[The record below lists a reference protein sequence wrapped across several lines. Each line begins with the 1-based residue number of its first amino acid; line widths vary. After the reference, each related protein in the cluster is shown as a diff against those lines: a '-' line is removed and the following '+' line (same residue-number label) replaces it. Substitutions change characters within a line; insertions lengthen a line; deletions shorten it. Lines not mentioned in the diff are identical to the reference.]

1 MPQNNFLRFWKL
13 KKMLHILFLPSWYPN
28 HKNDLD
34 GNFIQNHAKAVAIK
48 HKVSVLFITSIQKP
62 SQTFT
67 FETKEKGNLTEYY
80 GYYKSTS
87 FFLLKIYRWLKCF
100 YSLFNK
106 IKPFDGIHVHV
117 FKKMGILGILFA
129 FFTNKKII
137 LTEQY
142 SGVHQLKSKSIIYR
156 KWHSFWYK
164 KYDAILPVSNSLK
177 VVFEEIGISQ
187 HKLNVVYNVVDTSIF
202 KPNKNRA
209 ENTKFEFLHI
219 SNFAKIKNV
228 EGILIAF
235 KKLLEDDPNCNLTI
249 LGDGNLQDV
258 VNHANGLKIPQEN
271 IHFVGKI
278 MPDFLAVYYQNADT
292 FILNSHKET
301 FGVVLAESLCC
312 GCPVITT
319 KNGGYSDEMTTEEGF
334 VIPPNDSEALLE
346 AMKKMI
352 ATKNQWHRD
361 EIAQNAVSKF
371 GETAISEQLNTIYL
385 KIFNS

>member
-1 MPQNNFLRFWKL
+1 
-13 KKMLHILFLPSWYPN
+13 MLHILFLPSWYPN

-34 GNFIQNHAKAVAIK
+34 GNFIQNHAKAVATK
-48 HKVSVLFITSIQKP
+48 HKVSVLFITSIQNL
-62 SQTFT
+62 SQTYT
-67 FETKEKGNLTEYY
+67 FETKEKGNFTEYY

-87 FFLLKIYRWLKCF
+87 FFLLKTYRWLKCF
-100 YSLFNK
+100 YFLFKK

-117 FKKMGILGILFA
+117 FKKMGILGILLGYFC
-129 FFTNKKII
+129 NKKII
-137 LTEQY
+137 LSEHN
-142 SGVHQLKSKSIIYR
+142 SGLHKLIKESVLQK

-164 KYDAILPVSNSLK
+164 KYDAILPVSFALK
-177 VVFEEIGISQ
+177 DVFEEIGISQ

-249 LGDGNLQDV
+249 LGDGNLQDA
-258 VNHANGLKIPQEN
+258 VNQANGLKIPQEN

-278 MPDFLAVYYQNADT
+278 MPDFLAVYYQNADI

-319 KNGGYSDEMTTEEGF
+319 KNGGYSDEMTPKEGF
-334 VIPPNDSEALLE
+334 VIPPNDSEALLK

-352 ATKNQWHRD
+352 VTKNQWHRD

-371 GETAISEQLNTIYL
+371 RETAISGQLDTIYQ

>member
-1 MPQNNFLRFWKL
+1 
-13 KKMLHILFLPSWYPN
+13 MLHILFLPSWYPN

-100 YSLFNK
+100 YFLFKK

-129 FFTNKKII
+129 FLTNKKII

-177 VVFEEIGISQ
+177 IVFEEIDISQ

-235 KKLLEDDPNCNLTI
+235 KKLLEEDPNCNLTI

-258 VNHANGLKIPQEN
+258 INQANGLKIPQEN

-278 MPDFLAVYYQNADT
+278 MPDFLAVFYQNADT

-319 KNGGYSDEMTTEEGF
+319 KNGGYSDEMMTEEGF
-334 VIPPNDSEALLE
+334 VIPPNDSEALFK

-385 KIFNS
+385 KKFNS